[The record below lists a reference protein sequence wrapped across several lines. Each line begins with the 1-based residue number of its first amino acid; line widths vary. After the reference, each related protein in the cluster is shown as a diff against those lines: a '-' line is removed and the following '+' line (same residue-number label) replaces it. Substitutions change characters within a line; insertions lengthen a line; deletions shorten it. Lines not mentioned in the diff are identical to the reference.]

1 MSNVTSR
8 QYKELDSRIQS
19 IEKWLDEKNEMLT
32 QMDMV
37 SNYSFLIKALK
48 EYVDR
53 QEQMG
58 QQMQQMQGQFQTN
71 IASVNEFMEEN
82 KVTEKWEKF
91 LEGKQKEA
99 EELERLAKKAEAD
112 DGPVIKSASE
122 ILAEQRGMTKE

>member
-1 MSNVTSR
+1 MSSIDSR
-8 QYKELDSRIQS
+8 KYKELDSRIQT

-58 QQMQQMQGQFQTN
+58 QQMQHMQGQFQTN
-71 IASVNEFMEEN
+71 IASVEEFMKDN
-82 KVTEKWEKF
+82 KLEKKWEKF
-91 LEGKQKEA
+91 LETKQKEA
-99 EELERLAKKAEAD
+99 EEEAKKAQAMNE
-112 DGPVIKSASE
+112 GPDIKSASE
-122 ILAEQRGMTKE
+122 IIAEQRGMTKE

>member
-1 MSNVTSR
+1 MSSVTSR
-8 QYKELDSRIQS
+8 QYKQLDSRIQS

-58 QQMQQMQGQFQTN
+58 QQMQHMQVQFQTN
-71 IASVNEFMEEN
+71 IASVTSFMEDN
-82 KVTEKWEKF
+82 KLTEKWESY
-91 LEGKQKEA
+91 LEEKQKEA
-99 EELERLAKKAEAD
+99 EEEAKKAQAMEE
-112 DGPVIKSASE
+112 GPDIKSASE
-122 ILAEQRGMTKE
+122 ILAGNTKK

>member
-1 MSNVTSR
+1 MSSIDSR
-8 QYKELDSRIQS
+8 KYKELDSRIQT

-58 QQMQQMQGQFQTN
+58 QQMQHMQGQFQTN
-71 IASVNEFMEEN
+71 IASVEEFMEEN
-82 KVTEKWEKF
+82 KLAKKWEKF
-91 LEGKQKEA
+91 LETKQKEA
-99 EELERLAKKAEAD
+99 EEEAKKAQAMDE
-112 DGPVIKSASE
+112 GPEIKSASE
-122 ILAEQRGMTKE
+122 IIAEQRGMTKE

>member
-1 MSNVTSR
+1 MSSIDSR
-8 QYKELDSRIQS
+8 KYKELDSRIQT

-58 QQMQQMQGQFQTN
+58 QQMQHMQGQFQTN
-71 IASVNEFMEEN
+71 IASVEEFIKDN
-82 KVTEKWEKF
+82 KLEKKWEKF
-91 LEGKQKEA
+91 LDKKQKEA
-99 EELERLAKKAEAD
+99 EEEMKKQQAMA
-112 DGPVIKSASE
+112 DGPDIKSASE
-122 ILAEQRGMTKE
+122 IIAEQRGMTKE

>member
-1 MSNVTSR
+1 MSSIDSR
-8 QYKELDSRIQS
+8 KYKELDSRIQT

-58 QQMQQMQGQFQTN
+58 QQMQHMQGQFQTN
-71 IASVNEFMEEN
+71 IASVEEFMKDN
-82 KVTEKWEKF
+82 KLEKKWEKF
-91 LEGKQKEA
+91 LETKQKEA
-99 EELERLAKKAEAD
+99 EAEAKKAQAMDE
-112 DGPVIKSASE
+112 GPDIKSASE
-122 ILAEQRGMTKE
+122 IIAEQRGMTKE

>member
-1 MSNVTSR
+1 MSSIDSR
-8 QYKELDSRIQS
+8 KYKELDSRIQT

-58 QQMQQMQGQFQTN
+58 QQMQHMQGQFQTN
-71 IASVNEFMEEN
+71 IASVEEFMKDN
-82 KVTEKWEKF
+82 KLEKKWEKF
-91 LEGKQKEA
+91 LETKQKEA
-99 EELERLAKKAEAD
+99 EEEAKKAQAMDE
-112 DGPVIKSASE
+112 GPDIKSASE
-122 ILAEQRGMTKE
+122 IIAEQRGLGRPE

>member
-1 MSNVTSR
+1 MSSIDSR
-8 QYKELDSRIQS
+8 KYKELDSRIQT

-58 QQMQQMQGQFQTN
+58 QQMNHMQGQFQTN
-71 IASVNEFMEEN
+71 IASVEEFMETN
-82 KVTEKWEKF
+82 KLTKKWEKF
-91 LEGKQKEA
+91 LETKQKEA
-99 EELERLAKKAEAD
+99 EEEAKKAQAMNE
-112 DGPVIKSASE
+112 GPDIKSASE
-122 ILAEQRGMTKE
+122 IIAEQRGMTKE